1 LDLPSIA
8 ADGDIDAP
16 GGSCAAVVRAVDAV
30 PKICL
35 GNVRATDEY
44 FTYLTYALGSA

>member
-1 LDLPSIA
+1 
-8 ADGDIDAP
+8 
-16 GGSCAAVVRAVDAV
+16 V
-30 PKICL
+30 PKICP